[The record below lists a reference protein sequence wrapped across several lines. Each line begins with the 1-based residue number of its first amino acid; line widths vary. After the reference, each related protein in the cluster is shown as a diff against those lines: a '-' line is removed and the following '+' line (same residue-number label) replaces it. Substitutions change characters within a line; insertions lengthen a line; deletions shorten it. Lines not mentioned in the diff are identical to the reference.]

1 MTPGTSLLF
10 DPASVE
16 PLSRDR
22 PLFMGFV
29 RDAETAHILRAAL
42 APAFPAGLI
51 LHTMPFAGSLE
62 RLGQIETP
70 RTILIDISG
79 EDQPLS
85 AILQLE
91 AVVDP
96 GTRVLVIGDN
106 RSVSFYR
113 SLTRN
118 LGVKEYLPKPLD
130 IAMVTRELLPWAIG
144 AEPIAEPT
152 RGGAMVALC
161 GAGGGVGVTTIATNL
176 AWLIGGETRRHTIL
190 LDTDLY
196 RGSAALAANVP
207 PSTGLRS
214 ALEAP
219 DRIDP
224 LLIER
229 AAHPAT
235 ERLHVLAAEEALNE
249 VWSLRPGGGRALSN
263 ALRQRYNFVIADI
276 PARPLGFAAEI
287 LALAQQRILIL
298 EASSQSLRHAKR
310 WIDLPAGA
318 MQTRRPIV
326 ILNRYHRKQPLSPK
340 LIAAELGSEIAVIV
354 PDLGAKAVRASDLGE
369 TLVSQK
375 GSFRD
380 AIVKLARL
388 IGAAPGPPPATA
400 AEAVASI
407 SIGAP

>member
-1 MTPGTSLLF
+1 MTGGATLLF
-10 DPASVE
+10 DPAAVA
-16 PLSRDR
+16 PLSHDR
-22 PLFMGFV
+22 PLFMAFV
-29 RDAETAHILRAAL
+29 RDAETAHTLRAAL
-42 APAFPAGLI
+42 GPAFPAGLA
-51 LHTMPFAGSLE
+51 LHIETFAGSIDH
-62 RLGQIETP
+62 LGRIETP
-70 RTILIDISG
+70 RTILIDIAG

-96 GTRVLVIGDN
+96 GTRVLVIGEN

-130 IAMVTRELLPWAIG
+130 AAMVARDLLPWAIG
-144 AEPIAEPT
+144 IEPVAEPM
-152 RGGAMVALC
+152 RGGTMIALC

-190 LDTDLY
+190 LDTDIY

-235 ERLHVLAAEEALNE
+235 ERLHVLAAEEPLTEN
-249 VWSLRPGGGRALSN
+249 WSLRPGGGRALSA

-287 LALAQQRILIL
+287 LTLAQQRILVI
-298 EASSQSLRHAKR
+298 EPTPQSLRHARR

-318 MQTRRPIV
+318 MQTRRPLV
-326 ILNRYHRKQPLSPK
+326 ILNRHHRRQPVPLKS
-340 LIAAELGSEIAVIV
+340 ITAELGCEIEVLV
-354 PDLGAKAVRASDLGE
+354 PDLGAQAARATDLGE
-369 TLVSQK
+369 SLIARK
-375 GSFRD
+375 GKYRD
-380 AIVKLARL
+380 AIAKLAHL
-388 IGAAPGPPPATA
+388 IGAAPGSSPTVAEPQAPSFPART
-400 AEAVASI
+400 
-407 SIGAP
+407 